1 MRSSILSSA
10 SIHRLSIYSMRSNHS
25 RLLQA
30 PAAALAAGLLTGLAG
45 FGVAASYPALA
56 SGILTPTAPIPNV
69 PATTPPVTTPP
80 AIGSPAAVLQA
91 DPPPAPPAASPAPAG
106 APVAPQAAPVSNSRI
121 LLALGKREIRLERDG
136 KVYGPWPVAIGD
148 PATPTPTG
156 TFNVTNKVINPQYVS
171 TSSGQ
176 KKGVLGPNGPLGD
189 RWIGFKTKGPNQFG
203 IHGTPNAWA
212 WTVSSRAAVTN
223 GCVRMFHEHVRKLF
237 EMVEV
242 GTPVVVVR

>member
-1 MRSSILSSA
+1 M
-10 SIHRLSIYSMRSNHS
+10 
-25 RLLQA
+25 
-30 PAAALAAGLLTGLAG
+30 
-45 FGVAASYPALA
+45 ALA
-56 SGILTPTAPIPNV
+56 SSGGIITPTAPIPS
-69 PATTPPVTTPP
+69 TP

-106 APVAPQAAPVSNSRI
+106 APVAPQAAPVNSSRI

>member
-1 MRSSILSSA
+1 VRSSILSSA
-10 SIHRLSIYSMRSNHS
+10 SIHRLSIHSMRSNHS

-45 FGVAASYPALA
+45 FGAAASSPALA
-56 SGILTPTAPIPNV
+56 SGSGILTPTAPIPSV
-69 PATTPPVTTPP
+69 PATTPPATTPP

-91 DPPPAPPAASPAPAG
+91 DPAPAADAPPPAVAPA
-106 APVAPQAAPVSNSRI
+106 APQAAPVNNSRI
-121 LLALGKREIRLERDG
+121 VLALGKREIRLEREG

-148 PATPTPTG
+148 PATPTPLG
-156 TFNVTNKVINPQYVS
+156 SFSVTNKVINPQYVS
-171 TSSGQ
+171 TKSGQ
-176 KKGVLGPNGPLGD
+176 KKGVIGPNGPLGD

-212 WTVSSRAAVTN
+212 WTVSSRSAVTN
-223 GCVRMFHEHVRKLF
+223 GCVRMFHDHVRKLF

-242 GTPVVVVR
+242 GTPVVVVN

>member
-1 MRSSILSSA
+1 MRSSILFSA
-10 SIHRLSIYSMRSNHS
+10 SIHRLSIHSMRSNHS

-45 FGVAASYPALA
+45 FGAAALSPALA
-56 SGILTPTAPIPNV
+56 SGSGILTPTAPIPSV
-69 PATTPPVTTPP
+69 PATTPPATTPP

-91 DPPPAPPAASPAPAG
+91 DPAPGADAPPPAVAPA
-106 APVAPQAAPVSNSRI
+106 APQAAPVNSSRI

-148 PATPTPTG
+148 PATPTPLG
-156 TFNVTNKVINPQYVS
+156 TFNVINKVINPQYVS
-171 TSSGQ
+171 TKSGQ

-189 RWIGFKTKGPNQFG
+189 RWIGFNIKGPNQFG